1 MASTSPISNPATPGP
16 SLQSAPDPRTQAF
29 PVLTEAQIDRIR
41 PFGKVRRVER
51 SELLFQ
57 PGDTNVPF
65 FVLLSG
71 HMEIVQPSLYGES
84 PVAEHDA
91 GEFTGELT
99 MISGRRCL
107 VTGRVTEPGN
117 FVEVSGDGLRALIG
131 RDAELSEIFMR

>member
-16 SLQSAPDPRTQAF
+16 SLQSAPDPRTQVF

-65 FVLLSG
+65 FVLDRKS
-71 HMEIVQPSLYGES
+71 V
-84 PVAEHDA
+84 V
-91 GEFTGELT
+91 
-99 MISGRRCL
+99 
-107 VTGRVTEPGN
+107 
-117 FVEVSGDGLRALIG
+117 
-131 RDAELSEIFMR
+131 